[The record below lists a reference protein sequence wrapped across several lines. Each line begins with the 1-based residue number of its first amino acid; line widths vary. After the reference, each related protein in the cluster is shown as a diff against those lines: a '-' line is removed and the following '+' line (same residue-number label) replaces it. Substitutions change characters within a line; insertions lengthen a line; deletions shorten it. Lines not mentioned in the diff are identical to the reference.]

1 MLAHVLDHFVFSARG
16 LSERTKMIVFS
27 GVSFVIVASFWWFKG
42 VAFGIEGPVNE
53 HWGLGWRK
61 VCFALPFSLY
71 CLFFVLLVFTFLSL
85 KSIPLLF

>member
-1 MLAHVLDHFVFSARG
+1 
-16 LSERTKMIVFS
+16 MIVFS

-61 VCFALPFSLY
+61 VCFALL
-71 CLFFVLLVFTFLSL
+71 FLSIVYFSPFL
-85 KSIPLLF
+85 SSLFSH